1 LMRQLLP
8 VPRPVEDD
16 ADLESIFAMPPG
28 HRLRANFI
36 TSVDGAIELDGRSR
50 SLSGPADRAA
60 FMAMRAG
67 ADVLLVGAGTV
78 RAENYGP
85 VKLNEAT
92 RQRRVDRGQPP
103 LPRLAVVSGAADLDP
118 NAKVFSGD
126 IKPLL
131 LTSAKAADSRP
142 DLAQVAEVTV
152 CGDDVVDLGYAFGRL
167 SDLGLPRVL
176 CEGGPTLLIGL
187 LAHHLVDELCLTISP
202 VLAGSGHR
210 SLTTGHPLPEPAW
223 FELSGLIE
231 GDGMLLSR
239 YGRAVNG

>member
-1 LMRQLLP
+1 MRQLLP
-8 VPRPVEDD
+8 EPRPVEND
-16 ADLESIFAMPPG
+16 ADLESIFATPPG

-36 TSVDGAIELDGRSR
+36 ISVDGAVELDGRSR
-50 SLSGPADRAA
+50 GLGRPADRAA

-78 RAENYGP
+78 RAEHYGP

-92 RQRRVDRGQPP
+92 RQRRIDRGQPP
-103 LPRLAVVSGAADLDP
+103 LPRMAVVSGAADLDP
-118 NAKVFSGD
+118 NAKIFSGD

-142 DLAQVAEVTV
+142 DLAAVAEVTI
-152 CGDDVVDLGYAFGRL
+152 CGDNVVDLGYAFDRL
-167 SDLGLPRVL
+167 SELGLERVL
-176 CEGGPTLLIGL
+176 CEGGPTLLSGL

-210 SLTTGHPLPEPAW
+210 SLTTGHPLVEPAW
-223 FELSGLIE
+223 FELSGLLE
-231 GDGMLLSR
+231 GDGMLLTR
-239 YGRAVNG
+239 YGRTVSR